1 MLSVL
6 ARHLKLLSV
15 WGLVVAVI
23 AAGISLLFPLQ
34 YSAVSQV
41 LIISRGQGGV
51 DPYTQAKAAERVGE
65 NLSEV
70 MRTSDFYGKVM
81 ESAVSFDKDSWKK
94 LTERAARKKWQKD
107 VRPESVYGTSLL
119 KVTVYGPTQAEA
131 ISFSNAVTQ
140 TVASRGWEYVGGDVV
155 LKQVDNPLVSRLPTR
170 PNLIVNA
177 VAGFF
182 IGVFLS
188 GLWLVWYKKHT
199 WFSKV

>member
-1 MLSVL
+1 MLSVI

-23 AAGISLLFPLQ
+23 AIGISLLFPLQ

-41 LIISRGQGGV
+41 LIISRNQNGV
-51 DPYTQAKAAERVGE
+51 DPYTQSKAAERIGE

-70 MRTSDFYGKVM
+70 MQTSDFFGKVL

-94 LTERAARKKWQKD
+94 LTERDARKKWQKD
-107 VRPESVYGTSLL
+107 VKPESVYGTSLL
-119 KVTVYGPTQAEA
+119 KITVYGPTQGEA
-131 ISFSNAVTQ
+131 VNLSNAVSQ

-155 LKQVDNPLVSRLPTR
+155 LKQVDNPLVSRFPAR
-170 PNLIVNA
+170 PNIIVNA
-177 VAGFF
+177 IAGFF
-182 IGVFLS
+182 IGAFLA

-199 WFSKV
+199 WFTKV